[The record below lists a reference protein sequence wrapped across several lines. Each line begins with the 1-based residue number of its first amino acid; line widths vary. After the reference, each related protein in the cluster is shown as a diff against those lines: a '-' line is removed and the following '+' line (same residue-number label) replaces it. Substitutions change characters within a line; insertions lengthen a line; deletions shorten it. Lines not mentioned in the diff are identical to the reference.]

1 MGFVDHD
8 DTVMNKFNENVQV
21 EETDLYKEGAMRNR
35 PGMEDGPKRRTR
47 NYATNHVSS
56 PTLDAVTNHT
66 DGTVSFQLDTIPEK
80 GVRTIDVMQGERRL
94 FSISVGKVG
103 VCYQILQQG
112 HDTDCFTLWED
123 ET

>member
-8 DTVMNKFNENVQV
+8 DTVMNKFNESVQI
-21 EETDLYKEGAMRNR
+21 EETDLYKEGAMKNR
-35 PGMEDGPKRRTR
+35 PGMEDGPPRRTR
-47 NYATNHVSS
+47 NYPTNHVSH
-56 PTLDAVTNHT
+56 PNIGDVTNHT

-80 GVRTIDVMQGERRL
+80 GVRTIDVFQGERRL

-112 HDTDCFTLWED
+112 HDSDCFTLWED
-123 ET
+123 EV